1 MFKELFTTKRI
12 CRAGIIAALYVAL
25 TWSFGQLSVQGLL
38 QIRPGEALTVLPL
51 FYVEA
56 IPALVVGCLLSNI
69 ISMYGVYDIALGP
82 IATLIAAILT
92 YGTGK
97 LIREQAKPAL
107 HALRVAVGGFFP
119 VIVNAIIVPVIIVF
133 LYGDMCGYSTMTIA
147 YWVNFGSL
155 VATQSLWVYALGVP
169 LYLAIRRCRRRGISV
184 FLDGKKKNTQPTQ
197 DQTTIS

>member
-38 QIRPGEALTVLPL
+38 QIRPG
-51 FYVEA
+51 EA

-155 VATQSLWVYALGVP
+155 VATQSLWVYAIGVP

-184 FLDGKKKNTQPTQ
+184 FLDGKKTQPTQ